1 MRRVRNH
8 RRMKAVAALLVATT
22 FVLPLGPCLTMGLN
36 TGVAA
41 FNFGSLLD
49 ENQMFLGLF
58 APCGQPNVQYVDA
71 DGVPTGGVQFA
82 EDDLIVDCPV
92 RQVQTGG

>member
-1 MRRVRNH
+1 MRRVRKH
-8 RRMKAVAALLVATT
+8 RRIKAAAALLVATT

-36 TGVAA
+36 YGVTS

-49 ENQMFLGLF
+49 ANEMFLGLF
-58 APCGQPNVQYVDA
+58 APCGQPAIQYVDA
-71 DGVPTGGVQFA
+71 NGVPDGGVLFT

-92 RQVQTGG
+92 RQVLTGG